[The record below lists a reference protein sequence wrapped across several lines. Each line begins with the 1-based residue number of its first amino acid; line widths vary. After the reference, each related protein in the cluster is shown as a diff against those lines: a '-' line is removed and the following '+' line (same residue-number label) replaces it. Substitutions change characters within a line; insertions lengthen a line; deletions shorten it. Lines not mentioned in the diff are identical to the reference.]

1 MAGGHIGRAL
11 LRLRGLLGA
20 HCADGPADGE
30 LLRRYVHARDEVA
43 FEALLRRHGPMVL
56 GVCRRLL
63 VSAEDVDDAFQATF
77 LILVRK
83 ARSIGDGE
91 RVGNWL
97 YGVAYRVAIRA
108 RAQAARLRARQRA
121 LTDIPCEEPA
131 GEALRE
137 ELRLLVDEEVSRL
150 PALYREAVVCC
161 YLQGRTQEEAA
172 RVLGWPKGTVAT
184 RLNRARSLLRN
195 RLIRRGLPLSAG
207 ALVGALRAGG
217 AEAGVPA
224 ALVRAAL
231 RTTGRAV
238 TGSALPGAIA
248 GLANGV
254 LRQSLVG
261 RIKVVAA
268 GLLALTLVSGGG
280 GLALRALN
288 SHAVAPAKEADTAA
302 GPARYYAWREQSDAH
317 RPGDR
322 AQMAV
327 RGRNAPG
334 RQDRSA
340 RPADPRAGD
349 ERISEAG
356 LRVTALVV
364 TVDRKLVVSVSE
376 DGTVYLCDPT
386 TGLAWACTKRDSGW
400 TLPTPLGHRD
410 SAAARDDTQ
419 VDTII
424 LQTAVGQE
432 GDARSSHATSRV
444 TSITFLSTGQRFPRG
459 EQGCSLDTETS
470 RRVSGSWQVRHAVSA
485 PRSRLE
491 TGELRVCLPPDHVC
505 VRTSKVVIRS
515 APLPLPAPRRSAQP
529 APAPH
534 GEEPPTEAARE
545 REA

>member
-11 LRLRGLLGA
+11 QRLRGLLGA

-30 LLRRYVHARDEVA
+30 LLRRYVDARDEVA
-43 FEALLRRHGPMVL
+43 FETLLRRHGPMVL

-63 VSAEDVDDAFQATF
+63 VRAEDVDDAFQATF

-97 YGVAYRVAIRA
+97 YGVAYRVAVRA

-121 LTDIPCEEPA
+121 LTDMPCEESA
-131 GEALRE
+131 GETLRE
-137 ELRLLVDEEVSRL
+137 ELRLLVDQEVSRL
-150 PALYREAVVCC
+150 PARYREAVVCC

-195 RLIRRGLPLSAG
+195 RLIRRGLPMSAG

-224 ALVRAAL
+224 ALLHAAL
-231 RTTGRAV
+231 RMTGRAV
-238 TGSALPGAIA
+238 TGNALPGAVA

-254 LRQSLVG
+254 LRQFRVG
-261 RIKVVAA
+261 RIKAITA
-268 GLLALTLVSGGG
+268 GLLALALVGGGG
-280 GLALRALN
+280 GLAFRAVV
-288 SHAVAPAKEADTAA
+288 SRTETTAEQAEAEAE
-302 GPARYYAWREQSDAH
+302 PARYYAWREQSDAQ
-317 RPGDR
+317 RLRDR
-322 AQMAV
+322 AQVAV
-327 RGRNAPG
+327 RGRNARG
-334 RQDRSA
+334 RQDPSA
-340 RPADPRAGD
+340 RPADPLASE

-376 DGTVYLCDPT
+376 DGTVYLHDPAT
-386 TGLAWACTKRDSGW
+386 RQVWTCTKRESGW
-400 TLPTPLGHRD
+400 TLPTPLRHGN
-410 SAAARDDTQ
+410 SPAARDDAQ
-419 VDTII
+419 VDAII
-424 LQTAVGQE
+424 LQVAVGE
-432 GDARSSHATSRV
+432 GADPQDSHTSKV
-444 TSITFLSTGQRFPRG
+444 TTITFLTSSQRGPGG
-459 EQGCSLDTETS
+459 EQGCSVDTETS
-470 RRVSGSWQVRHAVSA
+470 RRASGSWQVRHAA
-485 PRSRLE
+485 GLPRAGLE

-505 VRTSKVVIRS
+505 VRTSKIVIRS
-515 APLPLPAPRRSAQP
+515 APLPLPARRRSVRP
-529 APAPH
+529 APTPDGA
-534 GEEPPTEAARE
+534 EPPAEAAGE